1 MTTRRDCETPHRDSP
16 AYRAGRRAFL
26 DGWGLDD
33 NPHSRKDSQ
42 KRIDWFAGW
51 LDARSANKFPNY
63 FL

>member
-1 MTTRRDCETPHRDSP
+1 MTTRRDSEPHRDSP
-16 AYRAGRRAFL
+16 AYRAGRRAYCENF
-26 DGWGLDD
+26 GFDD
-33 NPHSRKDSQ
+33 NPHKDSQ